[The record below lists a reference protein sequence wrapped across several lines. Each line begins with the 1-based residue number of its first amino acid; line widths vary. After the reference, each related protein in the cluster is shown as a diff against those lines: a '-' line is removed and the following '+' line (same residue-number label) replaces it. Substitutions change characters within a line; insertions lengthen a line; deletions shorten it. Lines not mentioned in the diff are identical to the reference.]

1 MVICSV
7 SNLTL
12 HERMLETS
20 SYLRKLANASKQA
33 AARHLSASEFPFSVS
48 IAMVFSIST
57 VNDPF
62 FLNGLA
68 RDLLKPSCT
77 ICTNGEMADLR
88 ASAPKPKNLQ
98 PLQLQP

>member
-33 AARHLSASEFPFSVS
+33 AARHLSASEFPFSAS

-57 VNDPF
+57 VNDSSLMVWPGIS
-62 FLNGLA
+62 L
-68 RDLLKPSCT
+68 S
-77 ICTNGEMADLR
+77 LR
-88 ASAPKPKNLQ
+88 ALSAPMERWQ
-98 PLQLQP
+98 T